1 MQSESDDKN
10 AEGHESGLTYS
21 TLSSSEE
28 NVYQH
33 DISDDNH
40 DMRKEAISVVDF
52 EQCELDHNVAF
63 ALQKRVN
70 CFAQVQHIE
79 EIKPCISSCTP
90 TGRYN
95 VVTQ

>member
-21 TLSSSEE
+21 TLSSIKDRVEE

-63 ALQKRVN
+63 ALQKRVS
-70 CFAQVQHIE
+70 CFA
-79 EIKPCISSCTP
+79 SSTH
-90 TGRYN
+90 
-95 VVTQ
+95 

>member
-21 TLSSSEE
+21 TLSSIKDRVEE
-28 NVYQH
+28 NAYQH

-63 ALQKRVN
+63 ALQKRVS
-70 CFAQVQHIE
+70 CFAHA
-79 EIKPCISSCTP
+79 SSTH
-90 TGRYN
+90 
-95 VVTQ
+95 